1 MTSYLYQ
8 HAILATL
15 VACGALTAGAGE
27 PSATPV
33 KDKIGLDRWT
43 YIHADDSR
51 APAAGGRAGDF
62 GIGFGDVNGDG
73 DLGIVSI
80 AYFGFKD
87 LHVWRNDNGVK

>member
-1 MTSYLYQ
+1 MPT
-8 HAILATL
+8 
-15 VACGALTAGAGE
+15 TAG
-27 PSATPV
+27 
-33 KDKIGLDRWT
+33 
-43 YIHADDSR
+43 
-51 APAAGGRAGDF
+51 PAAGGRAGDF